1 MGNVHFPKQR
11 KFEVSTYPYSSQLH
25 VPVHVCYCLL
35 FASPIVETV
44 GTEGD
49 TEDDVIAD
57 GHLQPLDSGDDD
69 DED

>member
-1 MGNVHFPKQR
+1 MHMYF
-11 KFEVSTYPYSSQLH
+11 
-25 VPVHVCYCLL
+25 HVCYCL
-35 FASPIVETV
+35 FSASPIVETV